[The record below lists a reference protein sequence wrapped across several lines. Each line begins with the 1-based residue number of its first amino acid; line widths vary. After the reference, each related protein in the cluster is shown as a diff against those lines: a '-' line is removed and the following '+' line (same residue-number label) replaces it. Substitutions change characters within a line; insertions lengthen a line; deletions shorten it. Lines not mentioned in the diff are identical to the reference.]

1 MLARVN
7 PLATLDEAVAA
18 CMVGHPAER
27 RLIARMFPQHW
38 LSISGGK
45 DSQAVLA
52 LAVAQEIANVH
63 GVFAD
68 AGIESLVSQASKRA
82 QATFFHHSDGYEA
95 GRIDQM
101 VEWAKTSR
109 GGVQYDIFF
118 VQPGD
123 PTGCSSSY
131 GLCEQGGVE

>member
-7 PLATLDEAVAA
+7 PLYTQGMGRVGCLPCINCSKDEL
-18 CMVGHPAER
+18 R
-27 RLIARMFPQHW
+27 
-38 LSISGGK
+38 
-45 DSQAVLA
+45 
-52 LAVAQEIANVH
+52 EIATR
-63 GVFAD
+63 FPEA
-68 AGIESLVSQASKRA
+68 IEQIRRFESLVSQASKRA

-118 VQPGD
+118 VQPGE